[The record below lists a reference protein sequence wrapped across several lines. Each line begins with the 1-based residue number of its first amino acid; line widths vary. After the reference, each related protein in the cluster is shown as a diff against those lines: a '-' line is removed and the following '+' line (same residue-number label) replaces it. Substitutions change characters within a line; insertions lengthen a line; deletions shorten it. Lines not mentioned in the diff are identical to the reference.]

1 MRFLLCLLIFSF
13 FISFADENFR
23 TRKHVE
29 RWYKV
34 TDEDIRAEVLL
45 GREVAAKILGKYDLV
60 DDEALQIY
68 VNKVGKY
75 LALYSGRGELDFKFG
90 VVNSEEINAYS
101 TPGGYV
107 FVTLGA
113 IKRMR
118 NEAEL
123 AGVLAHEI
131 GHVAHMHVI
140 KDLDFKGKGMPSS
153 SIIMILSAG
162 TQTIS
167 VTFSELIDKATDILF
182 ERGFRKEEEF
192 EADETGVIIMAM
204 AGYDPEAYVEFLKR
218 TKYES
223 VTHPNNKERVE
234 RLMHVIEKLKVQGG
248 KRMEERFVK
257 NVKGF

>member
-1 MRFLLCLLIFSF
+1 MKLFLLLFLLSF
-13 FISFADENFR
+13 FFSYGEENFR
-23 TRKHVE
+23 SRKHVE
-29 RWYKV
+29 RWYKI

-60 DDEALQIY
+60 NDKALQIY
-68 VNKVGKY
+68 INKVGKY
-75 LALYSGRGELDFKFG
+75 LAMYSGRGELNFRFG
-90 VVNSEEINAYS
+90 VINSDDINAYS

-113 IKRMR
+113 IRKMK

-131 GHVAHMHVI
+131 GHVVHMHVI
-140 KDLDFKGKGMPSS
+140 KDLNFKGKGIPSS
-153 SIIMILSAG
+153 GLVMILSGG
-162 TQTIS
+162 TQTIG

-182 ERGFRKEEEF
+182 EKGFRKEEEF

-204 AGYDPEAYVEFLKR
+204 AGYDPDAYIEFLRR

-223 VTHPNNKERVE
+223 VTHPNNKDRVA
-234 RLMHVIEKLKVQGG
+234 RLMDIVSELKLEGG
-248 KRMEERFVK
+248 KRMQERFVK
-257 NVKGF
+257 NVKID